1 MKQMNFSDIYFKE
14 HERYISETALMNGKE
29 YHSFISA
36 DYYSLNTHSAIK
48 KAAIEAIQTY
58 GTSLSVGQFSDR
70 SPLIKQLEAQLCAV
84 TNMAAS
90 CIFTSGY
97 TANLGAI
104 SATSKIDNVFYLY
117 DKLCHASI
125 VSAIKSTK
133 CGSEAF
139 AHNDME
145 GLATKLSAHQSK
157 TIIVITEGLY
167 SADGDFVDLPRIV
180 ALKEHYK
187 FMLYVDEAH
196 SFVISSTQKNVAHVF
211 DEIAAG
217 SIDIISGSLSKALC
231 STGGFVVANA
241 KMIDRIRMS
250 REYIFST
257 GITPSN
263 IAASVACLT
272 LLSATDRHQ
281 KLAKNIAYFRHKA
294 KQNNINLG
302 MSDTL
307 SPIFTIFPN
316 ESCAELYQSLLDE
329 GILVQPLLYPA
340 VPKEHERLRVLINAV
355 HEIHQLDLLIDS
367 ICSEHFT
374 QGNTAALEL
383 IE

>member
-1 MKQMNFSDIYFKE
+1 MNFSDIYFKE
-14 HERYISETALMNGKE
+14 HERYISETALMNGKK
-29 YHSFISA
+29 YYSFISA
-36 DYYSLNTHSAIK
+36 DYYSLNTHTFIK
-48 KAAIEAIQTY
+48 QAAMDAIQTY

-70 SPLIKQLEAQLCAV
+70 SPLIKQLEARLCTVAS
-84 TNMAAS
+84 MEAS

-139 AHNDME
+139 AHNDMTE
-145 GLATKLSAHQSK
+145 LTAKLNTHQGK

-167 SADGDFVDLPRIV
+167 SADGDFVDLPSIV
-180 ALKEHYK
+180 ALKERYD

-196 SFVISSTQKNVAHVF
+196 SFVISSNQKNVAQIFNEV
-211 DEIAAG
+211 AAG

-231 STGGFVVANA
+231 STGGFVIASS

-263 IAASVACLT
+263 IAASVACLE
-272 LLSATDRHQ
+272 LLSASDRHQ
-281 KLAKNIAYFRHKA
+281 KLAENIAYFRQKA
-294 KQNNINLG
+294 KENNINLG
-302 MSDTL
+302 MSNTL

-316 ESCAELYQSLLDE
+316 EPCAELYQSLLDV

-340 VPKEHERLRVLINAV
+340 VPKEHERLRVLINAA
-355 HEIHQLDLLIDS
+355 HETHQLDALIDS
-367 ICSEHFT
+367 VVSKRHAH
-374 QGNTAALEL
+374 NNADALEL
-383 IE
+383 NK